1 MVKTASLTLNLYPF
15 HRVHLI
21 MKWKNFSGAPP
32 DFLNSQIFEIIFE
45 LGKEDF
51 NLSEG
56 SRDSIALM
64 IADQYVLKCG
74 ICAASVVLI

>member
-1 MVKTASLTLNLYPF
+1 
-15 HRVHLI
+15 
-21 MKWKNFSGAPP
+21 MKCKNFQEPLMI
-32 DFLNSQIFEIIFE
+32 FQILKFEIIFE
-45 LGKEDF
+45 LGKEEG